1 MSSTSA
7 SEAGSPA
14 APLLAI
20 RGLDVWF
27 DTEQGRVHAVRGVSL
42 DVSAGRTLGLVG
54 ESGCGK
60 SVTCHAILRLTPGNG
75 MMAGEILFDG
85 RDLAVGSE
93 EVLSSVR
100 GREIAMIFQEP
111 LSALNP
117 VHAIGTQIIESLRL
131 HRGMDAQ
138 AARAEALRLLERVGI
153 PEAARRMREYPH
165 QLSGGMN
172 QRAMIA
178 MALACRPRLLIAD
191 EPTTALDVT
200 IQAQILSLLQEL
212 QREFGMA
219 IILVTHD
226 LGVVAESADEVAV
239 MYAGSMVE
247 QAAALDLFARPLHPY
262 TAGLLHAIPR
272 IDACAEMLAPIEGS
286 VPSSLMIPPG
296 CSFAPRCSRAQAR
309 CHEEAPQLR
318 RMQAR
323 HAVACHYPLD
333 GAEPHA

>member
-1 MSSTSA
+1 MSSAFA
-7 SEAGSPA
+7 SNAAEDP
-14 APLLAI
+14 APLLEI
-20 RGLDVWF
+20 RNLDLWF
-27 DTEQGRVHAVRGVSL
+27 DTEQGRVHAVRGVSF
-42 DVSAGRTLGLVG
+42 DVAAGKTLGIVG

-75 MMAGEILFDG
+75 FMAGEILFDG
-85 RDLAVGSE
+85 RDLAAGGE
-93 EVLSSVR
+93 EGVAQIR

-117 VHAIGTQIIESLRL
+117 VHTIGGQIGESLRL

-138 AARAEALRLLERVGI
+138 AARAETLRLLERVGI
-153 PEAARRMREYPH
+153 PEAARRMDEYPH

-226 LGVVAESADEVAV
+226 LGVVAESADDVAV
-239 MYAGSMVE
+239 MYAGSVVE
-247 QAAALDLFARPLHPY
+247 QGSAADVFARPLHPY

-272 IDACAEMLAPIEGS
+272 IDLTADTLTPIEGS
-286 VPSSLMIPPG
+286 VPSAMTIPPG
-296 CSFAPRCSRAQAR
+296 CSFAPRCSYAQERCREQMPSLRAVGT
-309 CHEEAPQLR
+309 R
-318 RMQAR
+318 RAL
-323 HAVACHYPLD
+323 ACHFPLD
-333 GAEPHA
+333 GAEAAA